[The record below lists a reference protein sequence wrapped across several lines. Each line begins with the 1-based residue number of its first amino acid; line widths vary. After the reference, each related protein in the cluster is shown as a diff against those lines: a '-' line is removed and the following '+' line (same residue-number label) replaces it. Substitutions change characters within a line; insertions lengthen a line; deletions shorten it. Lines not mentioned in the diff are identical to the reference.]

1 VTPGTEQWN
10 QYVTQQRFT
19 AGPSP
24 YNEHY
29 SDELFFR
36 EWAPQTL
43 ILGST
48 AMRKATM
55 ATVLLVGLAA
65 CQLPRAEAAVKL
77 HGLFTD
83 NMVLQRDMTVPVWGT
98 ADPDETVSVAIDY
111 KPNGGFGTGPDRAGR
126 SFLVKADKEGK
137 WSGALTSMFAGGP
150 YTLTVKGGN
159 NTVELKNVMVG
170 EVWIASGQSNMEWP
184 LQQTRDPK
192 DAIAASKNP
201 NIRLFD
207 VPKTPKSTPQ
217 ADLGNVSEMKN
228 PAAIR
233 TFGKWL
239 ECDPS
244 TVPGF
249 SAVGYYFG
257 SALQRDLKVPVG
269 IINSSWGGTAAERW
283 TSKATLEGNPEL
295 KGLKGSDL
303 YNGMIVPLQPFAFRG
318 VIWYQGESNAGRAKQ
333 YFHLMNAM
341 IKSWRDDWKQGEFP
355 FLTVQLAPYDA
366 VKVEGQWAEL
376 REAQLFTSLKVKNT
390 AMAVIT
396 DVGDPKNIHP
406 QDKKPVSERLA
417 LAARALV
424 ANNRGSAGGGAG
436 DAASSFLASRKV
448 EYVGPLYD
456 SMKIDGDKAV
466 LTFKH
471 TGGGLTAKGGKGG
484 LLTGFTIAGQ
494 DGKFVNAE
502 ARIVEDTV
510 VVRSPEV
517 PQPAAVRYGWANY
530 PVVNLFNWEGLPAT
544 PFRTDVPDYYK

>member
-1 VTPGTEQWN
+1 MMASV
-10 QYVTQQRFT
+10 V
-19 AGPSP
+19 
-24 YNEHY
+24 
-29 SDELFFR
+29 
-36 EWAPQTL
+36 L
-43 ILGST
+43 I
-48 AMRKATM
+48 
-55 ATVLLVGLAA
+55 GLAA
-65 CQLPRAEAAVKL
+65 WQMPRADAAVKL
-77 HGLFTD
+77 HGLFSE
-83 NMVLQRDMTVPVWGT
+83 NMVLQRDMPVPVWGI
-98 ADPDETVSVAIDY
+98 ADPDETVRVAIDY
-111 KPNGGFGTGPDRAGR
+111 KPEGGFGSGSDSAGR
-126 SFLVKADKEGK
+126 SFTVKADKEGK
-137 WSGALTSMFAGGP
+137 WSGTLTPMLAGGP
-150 YTLTVKGGN
+150 FTLTAKSASN
-159 NTVELKNVMVG
+159 SVELKNVMVG

-192 DAIAASKNP
+192 DVIAASKNP
-201 NIRLFD
+201 MMRLFD

-217 ADLGNVSEMKN
+217 TELGNVSEIKN
-228 PAAIR
+228 PAANR

-239 ECDPS
+239 ECDTS

-283 TSKATLEGNPEL
+283 TSKAALEANPEL
-295 KGLKGSDL
+295 NGLKGSDL

-333 YFHLMNAM
+333 YFYLMNAM
-341 IKSWRDDWKQGEFP
+341 IKSWRDDWKHGEFP

-406 QDKKPVSERLA
+406 LDKKPVGERLA

-424 ANNRGSAGGGAG
+424 ANNRGSFGGGGAG
-436 DAASSFLASRKV
+436 PASPKV
-448 EYVGPLYD
+448 EYVGPLFD
-456 SMKIDGDKAV
+456 SIKIDGDKAV

-471 TGGGLTAKGGKGG
+471 ADNGMMAKGGKGG
-484 LLTGFTIAGQ
+484 PLTGFTIAGS

-502 ARIVEDTV
+502 ASIVEDKV

-517 PQPAAVRYGWANY
+517 PRPAAVRYGWANY
-530 PVVNLFNWEGLPAT
+530 PVVNLINREGLPAT
-544 PFRTDVPDYYK
+544 PFRTDVPDFYK